1 MATYWLTFRIH
12 DTGNP
17 DARRDALY
25 EAIGKVTSE
34 WWVEPT
40 SFIAFDSGSDIDSLA
55 AKAKSVINTNVD
67 LVLIGMT
74 DYKSARLVG
83 SSDDFK
89 TLLKLFPFVKRV

>member
-12 DTGNP
+12 ETGNA

-25 EAIGKVTSE
+25 EAIKTLTSE

-40 SFIAFDSGSDIDSLA
+40 SFIAFDSASNIDAVA
-55 AKAKSVINTNVD
+55 AKAKSAINPNID
-67 LVLIGMT
+67 LVFIGMT

-83 SSDDFK
+83 DSDDFR
-89 TLLKLFPFVKRV
+89 TVLKLFPFVKRV